1 MRGRLKAMDR
11 RRAILFTGITG
22 FAVVALVILVA
33 GSDRGSRSGSAATP
47 TRTATVA
54 RRTLAE
60 RLTATGTIG
69 YSGETTVLAR
79 LSGTVTALPVVGSE
93 IHRGERLY
101 AVAGEPV
108 LLMYGAVP
116 AYRDLAEGID
126 DGPDVEQLERNLAAL
141 GYEPGVVDEEFTS
154 LTADAVRAWEAEL
167 GLEVDGEVELGRV
180 AFLPGPRRVTELE
193 ATLGEA
199 LGGGGAGAGENAMV
213 AWHPE
218 ARGVAEA
225 EEAREGE
232 DPQAEPEPETQQES
246 PPSEESGAARGRPK
260 QSEPK
265 AEGHASEPEPEV
277 EPGSVPVLRTSS
289 TRRVVKVEL
298 AADQQSVA
306 RQGQRVEVIL
316 PGGGSVPARVRRL
329 AATEVSPA
337 EGGPGEPEPA
347 LEVTISPT
355 ARHRIPALDGATVSV
370 RFTADLR
377 RDVLSVPLTALV
389 AIPGERFAVVVDR
402 AGTRRRIEVTPGV
415 AADGYVEIDGD
426 GLREGMR
433 VEVPE

>member
-1 MRGRLKAMDR
+1 MGTA
-11 RRAILFTGITG
+11 AV
-22 FAVVALVILVA
+22 AVVALVILVA
-33 GSDRGSRSGSAATP
+33 GSDRGSRSEPAAKP
-47 TRTATVA
+47 TQTATVA

-79 LSGTVTALPVVGSE
+79 LSGTVTALPGVGSE

-126 DGPDVEQLERNLAAL
+126 DGPDVEQLEQNLAAL
-141 GYEPGVVDEEFTS
+141 GYETGVVDEEFTY
-154 LTADAVRAWEAEL
+154 LTADAVCAWEGDL
-167 GLEVDGEVELGRV
+167 GLEENGDVELGRV
-180 AFLPGPRRVTELE
+180 AFLPGPQRVTELV

-199 LGGGGAGAGENAMV
+199 LGGGSAGPGENAMV
-213 AWHPE
+213 AWHRE
-218 ARGVAEA
+218 AEGVAEA
-225 EEAREGE
+225 EEAKEAGGG
-232 DPQAEPEPETQQES
+232 QAQPEPEAHEEA
-246 PPSEESGAARGRPK
+246 PPSEKSDAAHAKRPK
-260 QSEPK
+260 RSKPK
-265 AEGHASEPEPEV
+265 AESPAPEA

-298 AADQQSVA
+298 EADQQSVA
-306 RQGQRVEVIL
+306 HRGQEVEVIL
-316 PGGGSVPARVRRL
+316 PGGDSVPGRVRRL
-329 AATEVSPA
+329 AATEVSPT
-337 EGGPGEPEPA
+337 EGGPGEEPQPA
-347 LEVTISPT
+347 LEVTVSTT

-370 RFTADLR
+370 RFTEELR

-389 AIPGERFAVVVDR
+389 AIAGERFAVVVDR
-402 AGTRRRIEVTPGV
+402 AGTRRRIDVTPGV
-415 AADGYVEIDGD
+415 AADGYVEIKGN
-426 GLREGMR
+426 GVREGMQ